1 MSHPA
6 SLPPFEAGL
15 DQALQRGVEGGAL
28 LFTTN
33 PGLEDLAAAEVCERL
48 APLGLAAPDIRLQ
61 LKPWGFGG
69 HLLVLLPRVDD
80 GVTGAALAMGTVH
93 HVLRPLYGFD
103 LPADPDAG
111 LEHIHAQLSER
122 GVPALGEDGV
132 ASFRV
137 TTRRSGD
144 HPFSSIDVQRRAGA
158 ALIERYGLAVDLT
171 GFDRQVR
178 VDVRGQRCLVSVQ
191 LTRDPLSR
199 RHHRLYNPG
208 AAVKANVACAL
219 LRLSRVESGRLL
231 DPFCGSGTIPIEAA
245 RLHPGLQIEAS
256 DYSPRAVEGA
266 GRNLEAEG
274 LAGRVALACRDL
286 ADLPE
291 AHPAGRFDA
300 IVTNP
305 PFGVRLGRGMNFP
318 AFYARFLDAAAHL
331 LRPGGRLVF
340 LAWKRGLIDKANR
353 PARRFRRL
361 HVRVVETGGIY
372 PRIYVMERRRD
383 AGCGEAGA
391 R

>member
-33 PGLEDLAAAEVCERL
+33 PGLEDLAAAELCERL

-80 GVTGAALAMGTVH
+80 GVTGEALAMGTVH

-103 LPADPDAG
+103 LPEDPAAG
-111 LEHIHAQLSER
+111 LDHVHAQLSER

-178 VDVRGQRCLVSVQ
+178 VDVRGQRCLVGVQ

-274 LAGRVALACRDL
+274 FAGRVALACRDL

-353 PARRFRRL
+353 PAGRFRRL

-383 AGCGEAGA
+383 PAPREAGGW
-391 R
+391 

>member
-1 MSHPA
+1 MARQPSF
-6 SLPPFEAGL
+6 PPPEAGL
-15 DQALQRGVEGGAL
+15 DEALQRGLEGGAL

-33 PGLEDLAAAEVCERL
+33 PGLEDLAAGELCERL
-48 APLGLAAPDIRLQ
+48 APLGLAAPQVRLQ

-69 HLLVLLPRVDD
+69 HLLVLLPQVDS
-80 GVTGAALAMGTVH
+80 GVTEAALAMGTVH
-93 HVLRPLYGFD
+93 HVLHPLYGFD
-103 LPADPDAG
+103 LPADPAAG
-111 LEHIHAQLSER
+111 LDHIHAQLSER

-137 TTRRSGD
+137 TTRRNGE

-158 ALIERYGLAVDLT
+158 ALHERYRVAVDLT
-171 GFDRQVR
+171 GFDREVR

-191 LTRDPLSR
+191 LTRDPLSGR
-199 RHHRLYNPG
+199 QLRLYNPG
-208 AAVKANVACAL
+208 AALKANVACAL
-219 LRLSRVESGRLL
+219 LRLAGVERGRLL
-231 DPFCGSGTIPIEAA
+231 DPFCGSATILIEAA
-245 RLHPGLQIEAS
+245 RLHPGLEIEAS
-256 DYSPRAVEGA
+256 DYSPRAVEGS

-274 LAGRVALACRDL
+274 LAGRVALTCRDMS
-286 ADLPE
+286 DLPD
-291 AHPAGRFDA
+291 AHPAGRFDV

-305 PFGVRLGRGMNFP
+305 PFGVRLGRGMNFSV
-318 AFYARFLDAAAHL
+318 FYSRFLDVAAHL

-383 AGCGEAGA
+383 PGPGEAGPG
-391 R
+391 

>member
-1 MSHPA
+1 MIRPPPP
-6 SLPPFEAGL
+6 LPPPENGL
-15 DQALQRGVEGGAL
+15 DEALQRGLEGGAL

-33 PGLEDLAAAEVCERL
+33 PGLEDLAAGELCERL
-48 APLGLAAPDIRLQ
+48 APLGLTAPEVRLQ

-69 HLLVLLPRVDD
+69 HLLVLLPRVDR

-93 HVLRPLYGFD
+93 HVLHPLYGFD
-103 LPADPDAG
+103 LPEDPAAG
-111 LEHIHAQLSER
+111 LDHIHGQLGER
-122 GVPALGEDGV
+122 GVPALAEDGV

-137 TTRRSGD
+137 TTRRSGE

-158 ALIERYGLAVDLT
+158 ALYERYRRAVDLT
-171 GFDRQVR
+171 GFDREVR
-178 VDVRGQRCLVSVQ
+178 VDVRGRRCLVSVQ

-199 RHHRLYNPG
+199 RQQRLYNPG
-208 AAVKANVACAL
+208 AALKANVACAL
-219 LRLSRVESGRLL
+219 LRLAGVERGRLL
-231 DPFCGSGTIPIEAA
+231 DPFCGSATIPIEAA
-245 RLHPGLQIEAS
+245 RLHPGLEIEAS

-266 GRNLEAEG
+266 RTNLEAEG
-274 LAGRVALACRDL
+274 LEARVALACRDM
-286 ADLPE
+286 ADL
-291 AHPAGRFDA
+291 AGLHAAGRFDA
-300 IVTNP
+300 LVTNP
-305 PFGVRLGRGMNFP
+305 PFGVRLGRGLNFS

-372 PRIYVMERRRD
+372 PRIYVMQRRRD
-383 AGCGEAGA
+383 PP
-391 R
+391 

>member
-1 MSHPA
+1 MPRQPPHLPA
-6 SLPPFEAGL
+6 SEAGL
-15 DQALQRGVEGGAL
+15 DEVLQTGLEGGAL

-33 PGLEDLAAAEVCERL
+33 PGLEDLAAAELCERL
-48 APLGLAAPDIRLQ
+48 APLGLGTSQIRLQ

-80 GVTGAALAMGTVH
+80 AVTAAALAMGTIH
-93 HVLRPLYGFD
+93 HVLHPLYGFD
-103 LPADPDAG
+103 LPADPGAG
-111 LEHIHAQLSER
+111 LDHIHAQLGER

-137 TTRRSGD
+137 TTRRSGE

-158 ALIERYGLAVDLT
+158 ALFERYRRAVDLT
-171 GFDRQVR
+171 GFDREVR

-191 LTRDPLSR
+191 LTRDPLSHR
-199 RHHRLYNPG
+199 QYRLYNPG

-219 LRLSRVESGRLL
+219 LRLAGVERGRLL
-231 DPFCGSGTIPIEAA
+231 DPFCGSATIPIEAA
-245 RLHPGLQIEAS
+245 RLHPGLEIAAS
-256 DYSPRAVEGA
+256 DYSPRAVDGA
-266 GRNLEAEG
+266 RRNLEAEG
-274 LAGRVALACRDL
+274 LDGRVSLALHDMT
-286 ADLPE
+286 DLPE
-291 AHPAGRFDA
+291 VHPPGGFDA

-318 AFYARFLDAAAHL
+318 AFYVRFLDAAAHL

-372 PRIYVMERRRD
+372 PRIYVMERRGD
-383 AGCGEAGA
+383 GVSPAQ
-391 R
+391 

>member
-1 MSHPA
+1 MPRQPPPLPA
-6 SLPPFEAGL
+6 SEAGL
-15 DQALQRGVEGGAL
+15 DEALQRGLEGGAL

-33 PGLEDLAAAEVCERL
+33 PGLEDLAAAELCERL
-48 APLGLAAPDIRLQ
+48 APPGLAAPEIRLQ
-61 LKPWGFGG
+61 LKPWGFAG
-69 HLLVLLPRVDD
+69 HLLVLLPQVDEA
-80 GVTGAALAMGTVH
+80 VTGTALAMGTVH

-103 LPADPDAG
+103 LPGDPAAG
-111 LEHIHAQLSER
+111 LEHIHAQLRER

-158 ALIERYGLAVDLT
+158 ALFERYGLAVDLT
-171 GFDRQVR
+171 GFDREVR
-178 VDVRGQRCLVSVQ
+178 VDVRGQRCLVGVQ

-219 LRLSRVESGRLL
+219 LRLAGVERGRLL
-231 DPFCGSGTIPIEAA
+231 DPFCGSATIPIEAA

-256 DYSPRAVEGA
+256 DYSPSAVEGA
-266 GRNLEAEG
+266 GRNLDAEG

-383 AGCGEAGA
+383 RVAKGGTA
-391 R
+391 